1 MRSLPAPAEAF
12 LHDCR
17 TLRRMSA
24 ATLTAYRRDLTEL
37 AQLAAAAQVADL
49 RALTQAEVRRFAA
62 RLHGRGLAP
71 ASLARLLSAWRSF
84 YRWLGQRQ
92 EVTVNPV
99 VGVRAPRRAR
109 RLPKALP
116 VDQAVR
122 LVSQAPEDG
131 ALALRDK
138 AMVELL
144 YSSGLRL
151 AELVSLDWRAFGAEG
166 GQAASV
172 SWIDLPQ
179 REVVVTGKGGKQ
191 RQVPL
196 GAAAARALQAWL
208 AVRGTLARLEPR
220 ALFVSAR
227 GTRLAPRS
235 VQQRLE
241 QLARRL
247 GLGVHVHPHVL
258 RHSMASHVLQSSGDL
273 RAVQELLGHANISTT
288 QIYTQLDWQHLAKV
302 YDAAHPRARRKA

>member
-1 MRSLPAPAEAF
+1 M
-12 LHDCR
+12 
-17 TLRRMSA
+17 
-24 ATLTAYRRDLTEL
+24 
-37 AQLAAAAQVADL
+37 
-49 RALTQAEVRRFAA
+49 
-62 RLHGRGLAP
+62 
-71 ASLARLLSAWRSF
+71 LSAWRSF

-196 GAAAARALQAWL
+196 GAAAAQALQAWL
-208 AVRGTLARLEPR
+208 AVRSTLARLEPR

>member
-1 MRSLPAPAEAF
+1 MRNLPAPAEAF

-49 RALTQAEVRRFAA
+49 RALTQADVRRFAA

>member
-208 AVRGTLARLEPR
+208 AVRSTLARLEPR

>member
-37 AQLAAAAQVADL
+37 AQLSAAAQVADL

-71 ASLARLLSAWRSF
+71 ASLARLLSAWRSL
-84 YRWLGQRQ
+84 YRRLGQRQ

-166 GQAASV
+166 GQATSV

-247 GLGVHVHPHVL
+247 GLGVHVHPHEL

>member
-1 MRSLPAPAEAF
+1 MRNLPAPAEAF

-49 RALTQAEVRRFAA
+49 RALTQADVRRFAA

-196 GAAAARALQAWL
+196 GAAAAQALQAWL
-208 AVRGTLARLEPR
+208 AVRSTLARLEPR

>member
-12 LHDCR
+12 LHECR

-49 RALTQAEVRRFAA
+49 RALTQADVRRFAA

-99 VGVRAPRRAR
+99 AGVRAPRRPR

-196 GAAAARALQAWL
+196 GAAAAQALQAWL

>member
-1 MRSLPAPAEAF
+1 MRNLPAPAEAF

-37 AQLAAAAQVADL
+37 AQLTAAAQVADL
-49 RALTQAEVRRFAA
+49 RALTQADVRRFAA

-208 AVRGTLARLEPR
+208 AVRGSLARLEPR

>member
-1 MRSLPAPAEAF
+1 MRNLPAPAEAF

-49 RALTQAEVRRFAA
+49 RALTQADVRRFAA

-191 RQVPL
+191 RRVPL
-196 GAAAARALQAWL
+196 GAAAAQALQAWL
-208 AVRGTLARLEPR
+208 AVRSTLARLEPR

>member
-1 MRSLPAPAEAF
+1 MRNLPAPAEAF

-37 AQLAAAAQVADL
+37 AQLAAAAQAADL
-49 RALTQAEVRRFAA
+49 RALTQADVRRFAA

-196 GAAAARALQAWL
+196 GAAAAQALQAWL

-273 RAVQELLGHANISTT
+273 RAVQELLGHANIATT

>member
-12 LHDCR
+12 LHECR

-49 RALTQAEVRRFAA
+49 RALTQADVRRFAA

-196 GAAAARALQAWL
+196 GAAAAQALQAWL
-208 AVRGTLARLEPR
+208 AVRSTLARLEPR

>member
-1 MRSLPAPAEAF
+1 MRNLPAPAEAF

-49 RALTQAEVRRFAA
+49 RALTQADVRRFAA

-116 VDQAVR
+116 VDEAVR

-131 ALALRDK
+131 VLALRDK

-196 GAAAARALQAWL
+196 GAAAAQALQAWL

>member
-99 VGVRAPRRAR
+99 AGVRAPRRAR

>member
-1 MRSLPAPAEAF
+1 MRSLPASAEAF

-196 GAAAARALQAWL
+196 GAAAAQALLAWL

>member
-49 RALTQAEVRRFAA
+49 RALTQADVRRFAA

-166 GQAASV
+166 GQATSV

>member
-49 RALTQAEVRRFAA
+49 RALTQADVRRFAA

-99 VGVRAPRRAR
+99 AGVRAPRRAR

>member
-1 MRSLPAPAEAF
+1 MRNLPAPAEAF

-49 RALTQAEVRRFAA
+49 RALTQADVRRFAA

-196 GAAAARALQAWL
+196 GAAAAQALQAWL
-208 AVRGTLARLEPR
+208 AVRGSLARLEPR

>member
-1 MRSLPAPAEAF
+1 MRNLPAPAEAF
-12 LHDCR
+12 LHECR

>member
-12 LHDCR
+12 LHECR

-37 AQLAAAAQVADL
+37 AQLLAAAQVADL
-49 RALTQAEVRRFAA
+49 RALTQADVRRFAA

>member
-1 MRSLPAPAEAF
+1 MRNLPAPAEAF